1 MPILVAYITIPIVNS
16 ELISA
21 FNVAVILAAL
31 IIGLLGGILIGKFFE
46 VKIDENGA
54 MILKGSFIAVFIWI
68 AIILL
73 KVYGKNVLGNT
84 GFVELNLLTAA
95 FLIMTL
101 GAMVSRRIFVY
112 WKYLNFKK
120 EEKASKQGLN

>member
-31 IIGLLGGILIGKFFE
+31 IIGLLVGILIGKFFE

-73 KVYGKNVLGNT
+73 KVYGKNVLGGT
-84 GFVELNLLTAA
+84 GLGLDLLTAA